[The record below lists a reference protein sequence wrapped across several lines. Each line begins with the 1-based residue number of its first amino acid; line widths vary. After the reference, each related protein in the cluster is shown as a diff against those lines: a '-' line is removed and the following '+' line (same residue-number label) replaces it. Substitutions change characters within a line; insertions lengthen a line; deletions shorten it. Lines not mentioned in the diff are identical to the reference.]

1 MSDCVFLIILLVLLT
16 CSFWIW
22 YRNNKVYTFYCYIGV
37 LSYEYNIRRINENSL
52 EYKDAFIWFA
62 DKHTYDSMV
71 LSFKPLKLEY
81 WYTKEELEEINR

>member
-1 MSDCVFLIILLVLLT
+1 MSDCIFLTISLVLLA

-22 YRNNKVYTFYCYIGV
+22 HRNNKVYTFCCDMSILAYK
-37 LSYEYNIRRINENSL
+37 YNIRRTNENNL

-62 DKHTYDSMV
+62 GKHTYDSMV

-81 WYTKEELEEINR
+81 WYTKEEIEEINR